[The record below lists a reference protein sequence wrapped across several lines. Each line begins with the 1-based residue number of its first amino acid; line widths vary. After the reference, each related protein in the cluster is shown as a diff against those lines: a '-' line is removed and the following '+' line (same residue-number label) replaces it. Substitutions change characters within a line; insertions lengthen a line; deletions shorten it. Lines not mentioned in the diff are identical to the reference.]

1 MRPIHGEAEV
11 RGQGGQS
18 CAFPR
23 GTRAELGMAM
33 VLELPEVVIGS
44 GAGRQGEVV
53 ERWMDGSMELAGFG
67 WLVLKTRRGWIPR
80 GRG

>member
-11 RGQGGQS
+11 RGRGGQP

-33 VLELPEVVIGS
+33 ALELLEVVIGS
-44 GAGRQGEVV
+44 GAGRRGEVV

-67 WLVLKTRRGWIPR
+67 
-80 GRG
+80 